1 MSCLTSR
8 YSLSK
13 ISYSVFITLLKL
25 SSTSHVSSSLAEG
38 TRVFDCLDRSQLP
51 FSLDDVPCGGVDH
64 LLLLGEVRG
73 ISRQGGRLE
82 VLEDAPRI

>member
-1 MSCLTSR
+1 M
-8 YSLSK
+8 
-13 ISYSVFITLLKL
+13 
-25 SSTSHVSSSLAEG
+25 
-38 TRVFDCLDRSQLP
+38 FDCLDRSQLP